1 MRPYYIVVEWE
12 DEQADREDGE
22 TGGAYEYATET
33 DPLEL
38 ITSTELAKREA
49 EAMVASGEATWA
61 TVLVGT
67 GETWEDVDVET
78 AALLYS
84 YTTDGR

>member
-1 MRPYYIVVEWE
+1 MRTYFIVIEWE
-12 DEQADREDGE
+12 DEQADRYEEE

-38 ITSTELAKREA
+38 IASVELAKREA
-49 EAMVASGEATWA
+49 EAMVASGDATWA
-61 TVLVGT
+61 TVLVGA
-67 GETWEDVDVET
+67 GDTWEDVDVET

-84 YTTDGR
+84 YAADGR

>member
-1 MRPYYIVVEWE
+1 MKPYVIVIEWE
-12 DEQADREDGE
+12 DEQADRYEEE

-38 ITSTELAKREA
+38 IASIELAKREA

-67 GETWEDVDVET
+67 GDTWEDVDVET
-78 AALLYS
+78 ASLLYS
-84 YTTDGR
+84 YASDGR